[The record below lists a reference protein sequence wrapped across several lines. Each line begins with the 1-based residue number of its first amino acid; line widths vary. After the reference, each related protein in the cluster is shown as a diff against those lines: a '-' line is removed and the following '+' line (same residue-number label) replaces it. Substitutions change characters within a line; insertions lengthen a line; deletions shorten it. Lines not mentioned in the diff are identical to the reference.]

1 MTIAWV
7 IGSGG
12 LLGSALCRVLD
23 SGGTTLFSPNEA
35 FCWRDPAKLHSQLV
49 SAVQS
54 FGQQIQTE
62 ERWEI
67 YWAAGVGTM
76 GSSAEVMMPETEA
89 FAVVLQAINSQSH
102 LKAKLGRLTLASSA
116 GAIYAG
122 CTQEII
128 HDETPAAPTTPYAHE
143 KLKQEHLLAAWTQSN
158 MNWTGVA
165 ARISTLY
172 GPGNSHT
179 KQQGLIAHIARC
191 ILQNKPTHIYVP
203 IDTIRDYIIADDA
216 ALSIIRLLQHM
227 NTPGFFT
234 RIIAAGEPTTIAEI
248 ISIYKRITR
257 RNPRVI
263 TSANQLSG
271 VYTRRI
277 QFRTKLAGPNERP
290 FRTGLVIGIA
300 RVMAAERMKYINAR
314 TFDSHQL

>member
-12 LLGSALCRVLD
+12 LLGSALCRVLR
-23 SGGTTLFSPNEA
+23 GGGKTLYSPDEV
-35 FCWRDPAKLHSQLV
+35 FCWRDPAKLHSQLI
-49 SAVQS
+49 STVQS
-54 FGQQIQTE
+54 LDQRVKTQ

-76 GSSAEVMMPETEA
+76 GSTAEVMIPETEA
-89 FAVVLQAINSQSH
+89 FAVLLQAISSQPHFKTKS
-102 LKAKLGRLTLASSA
+102 GRLTLASSA

-122 CTQEII
+122 CTQEVI

-143 KLKQEHLLAAWTQSN
+143 KLKQEHLLAAWTQSS
-158 MNWTGVA
+158 MNWSGVA

-172 GPGNSHT
+172 GAGNSYT

-203 IDTIRDYIIADDA
+203 IDTIRDYITADDA
-216 ALSIIRLLQHM
+216 ALSIVSLLPRLDK
-227 NTPGFFT
+227 PGFYT

-263 TSANQLSG
+263 TSANQLSD

-277 QFRTKLAGPNERP
+277 QFRTKSPEQNERP
-290 FRTGLVIGIA
+290 FRTSLVVGIA
-300 RVMAAERMKYINAR
+300 RVLAAERMKYINAR
-314 TFDSHQL
+314 TFDSHQS